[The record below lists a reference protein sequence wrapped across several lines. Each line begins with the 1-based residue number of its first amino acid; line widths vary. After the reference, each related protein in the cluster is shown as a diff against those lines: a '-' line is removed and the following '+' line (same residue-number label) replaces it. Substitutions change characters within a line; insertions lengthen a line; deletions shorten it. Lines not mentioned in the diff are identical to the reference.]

1 MIVGAGPAGISAP
14 LRAIE
19 RGLKYVTIERDTL
32 GGSVAKDPSQKL
44 VLTSPIEF
52 PLNGSLK
59 KMQLSRENLL
69 GFWKTLCDR
78 EDFRIRLSEPVE
90 NIQKRPDGRFTVTTT
105 AGESRAYA
113 VVLAM
118 GRSGTPRKLGVNG
131 EDLPKVMYRLIEADH
146 YVDKDILAVDGGDSA
161 VEAAMGLA
169 LQKSNRVTLS
179 YRKDSFGRIQER
191 NAQRLQGFLRSGKL
205 RVVFNSVPIEFTE
218 QSVMLD
224 AGGAVEALPNDE
236 VFAGGVAPNVQEAGA
251 ALVGR

>member
-14 LRAIE
+14 LRAI
-19 RGLKYVTIERDTL
+19 GLKYVTIERDTF
-32 GGSVAKDPSQKL
+32 GGSVAWDPRQKL

-90 NIQKRPDGRFTVTTT
+90 NIQKQPDGRFTVTTT
-105 AGESRAYA
+105 AGEYRAYA

-131 EDLPKVMYRLIEADH
+131 EDLPKVMYSLIEADH
-146 YVDKDILAVDGGDSA
+146 YVDKDILAVNGGDSA
-161 VEAAMGLA
+161 VEAGHGSGP
-169 LQKSNRVTLS
+169 LQKSNRVTLG
-179 YRKDSFGRIQER
+179 YRKDSFGRIQGAQCPAPAGLLAVRQTARGFQLGPDRVHGAER
-191 NAQRLQGFLRSGKL
+191 
-205 RVVFNSVPIEFTE
+205 
-218 QSVMLD
+218 D
-224 AGGAVEALPNDE
+224 AGCRWRG
-236 VFAGGVAPNVQEAGA
+236 GGVAE
-251 ALVGR
+251 